1 MASAR
6 VSLPPDLDRLLR
18 SELLACIEEANLG
31 QNDTTVAKRYLIDQ
45 WPQIDIAA
53 ELGWSRSTV
62 SDRIPRILRKVRT
75 TAIQLGKIQTQTEH
89 SHTTLQHSD

>member
-6 VSLPPDLDRLLR
+6 VSLPPDMEELLR
-18 SELLACIEEANLG
+18 SDMLVCIEEANLG

-62 SDRIPRILRKVRT
+62 SDRIPRIIRKVRT
-75 TAIQLGKIQTQTEH
+75 AATRLGKIQT
-89 SHTTLQHSD
+89 